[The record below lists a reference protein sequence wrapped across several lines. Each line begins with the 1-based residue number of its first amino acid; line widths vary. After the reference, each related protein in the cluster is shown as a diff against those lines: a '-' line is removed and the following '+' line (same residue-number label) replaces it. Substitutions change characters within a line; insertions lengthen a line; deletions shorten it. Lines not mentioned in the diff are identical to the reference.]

1 MTVLIKPLTE
11 SATLLTTLLLL
22 FLMILIIEGMSKQSR
37 QFLST
42 LFIFLILIIVG
53 QQVFDAFVLMKE
65 LASIFS
71 AFFLAFI
78 PLVSTVLA
86 IMQSLILLVAWSP
99 AVIFVLQ
106 LLVYC
111 CDKLLI
117 PSLFTALIFDICSRL
132 YPQVTFLKVA
142 ELIRK
147 TVFSIIAASIL
158 LLSSI
163 LTFSSVAFFS
173 IQDTLANPLKKVIEQ
188 NVPIIGSLLVEG
200 MSLLKK
206 FQSTA
211 TTVTGFTTITA
222 LLILSFYPAVTL
234 LIKAFTFKLAGAIA
248 EPFVNGR
255 ISSVLDDI
263 GNTLFMLCAISL
275 LLAIGFIVIWLI
287 LFFIVQIGTGRSL

>member
-1 MTVLIKPLTE
+1 MSALLKPLTE
-11 SATLLTTLLLL
+11 SISMLIMLL
-22 FLMILIIEGMSKQSR
+22 FLFLLMVVIEGVAKQSR

-42 LFIFLILIIVG
+42 VFLFLILVIVTKHL
-53 QQVFDAFVLMKE
+53 VEAFTLMKE

-71 AFFLAFI
+71 HFFLGFI
-78 PLVSTVLA
+78 PLVSTVLV
-86 IMQSLILLVAWSP
+86 IVQSVVSFVAWSP
-99 AVIFVLQ
+99 AIVFVLQ
-106 LLVYC
+106 LLVYV

-117 PSLFTALIFDICSRL
+117 PSLFMALVFDACSRL
-132 YPQVTFLKVA
+132 YPQVSFLKIA

-173 IQDTLANPLKKVIEQ
+173 IQETLSTPLKKVIEQ

-200 MSLLKK
+200 MSLLKN

-211 TTVTGFTTITA
+211 TTITGFTTITA
-222 LLILSFYPAVTL
+222 LVLMSFYPAATL

-248 EPFVNGR
+248 EPFVDSR
-255 ISSVLDDI
+255 ISHLLDDI
-263 GNTLFMLCAISL
+263 GKTLFILCAIGL
-275 LLAIGFIVIWLI
+275 VLAIGFIVIWLI
-287 LFFIVQIGTGRSL
+287 LFFIVQIGTGKSL

>member
-11 SATLLTTLLLL
+11 SATLLMTLLLL

-78 PLVSTVLA
+78 PLVSTILA
-86 IMQSLILLVAWSP
+86 IMQSLISLVAWSP

-106 LLVYC
+106 LLIYC

-211 TTVTGFTTITA
+211 TTITGFTTITA

-248 EPFVNGR
+248 EPFVNSR
-255 ISSVLDDI
+255 VSSVLDDI
-263 GNTLFMLCAISL
+263 GNTLFMLCAIAL

>member
-11 SATLLTTLLLL
+11 SATLLMTLLLL
-22 FLMILIIEGMSKQSR
+22 SLMIIIIEGMSKQSR
-37 QFLST
+37 PFLST

-86 IMQSLILLVAWSP
+86 IMQSLISLVAWSP

-106 LLVYC
+106 LLIYC

-132 YPQVTFLKVA
+132 YTQVTFFKVA

-147 TVFSIIAASIL
+147 TVFSMIAASIL

-211 TTVTGFTTITA
+211 TTVTGLTTITA
-222 LLILSFYPAVTL
+222 LLILSFYPAITL
-234 LIKAFTFKLAGAIA
+234 LIKAFTFKLAGALA
-248 EPFVNGR
+248 EPFVNSR
-255 ISSVLDDI
+255 VSSVLDDI
-263 GNTLFMLCAISL
+263 GNTLFMLCAIAL

>member
-11 SATLLTTLLLL
+11 SATLLMTLLLL

-86 IMQSLILLVAWSP
+86 IMQSLISLVAWSP

-106 LLVYC
+106 LLIYC

-211 TTVTGFTTITA
+211 TTVTGFTTITV
-222 LLILSFYPAVTL
+222 LLVLSFYPAITL
-234 LIKAFTFKLAGAIA
+234 LIKAFTFKLAGALA
-248 EPFVNGR
+248 EPFVNSR
-255 ISSVLDDI
+255 VSSVLDDI
-263 GNTLFMLCAISL
+263 GNTLFMLCAIAL

>member
-11 SATLLTTLLLL
+11 SATLLMTLLLL

-86 IMQSLILLVAWSP
+86 IMQSLISLVAWSP

-211 TTVTGFTTITA
+211 TTITGFTTITA

-248 EPFVNGR
+248 EPFVNSR
-255 ISSVLDDI
+255 VSSVLDDI
-263 GNTLFMLCAISL
+263 GNTLFMLCAIAL

>member
-1 MTVLIKPLTE
+1 MTTFMKPLTE
-11 SATLLTTLLLL
+11 SATLLATLLLL
-22 FLMILIIEGMSKQSR
+22 FLLILIIEGMSKQSR

-86 IMQSLILLVAWSP
+86 IMQSLISLVAWSP
-99 AVIFVLQ
+99 AIIFVLQ

-117 PSLFTALIFDICSRL
+117 PALFTALIFDICSRL

-200 MSLLKK
+200 MSLLSK

-211 TTVTGFTTITA
+211 TTITGFTTITA
-222 LLILSFYPAVTL
+222 LLTLSFYPAVTL

-255 ISSVLDDI
+255 ISSLLDDI
-263 GNTLFMLCAISL
+263 GNTLFMLCAIAL

>member
-11 SATLLTTLLLL
+11 SAALLMTLLLL

-86 IMQSLILLVAWSP
+86 IMQSLISLVAWSP

-234 LIKAFTFKLAGAIA
+234 LIKAFTFKLAGAMA

-255 ISSVLDDI
+255 ISSLLDDI
-263 GNTLFMLCAISL
+263 GNTLFMLCAIAL

>member
-11 SATLLTTLLLL
+11 SAALLMTLLLL

-78 PLVSTVLA
+78 PLVSTILA
-86 IMQSLILLVAWSP
+86 IMQSLISLVAWSP

-106 LLVYC
+106 LLIYC

-211 TTVTGFTTITA
+211 TTITGFTTITA

>member
-86 IMQSLILLVAWSP
+86 IMQSLISLVAWSP

-255 ISSVLDDI
+255 ISSLLDDI

>member
-11 SATLLTTLLLL
+11 SAALLMTLLLL

-86 IMQSLILLVAWSP
+86 IMQSLISLVAWSP

>member
-1 MTVLIKPLTE
+1 MTVLLKPLTE
-11 SATLLTTLLLL
+11 SATLLMTLLLL

-86 IMQSLILLVAWSP
+86 IMQSLISLVAWSP

-211 TTVTGFTTITA
+211 TTITGFTTITA

-248 EPFVNGR
+248 EPFVNSR
-255 ISSVLDDI
+255 VSSVLDDI
-263 GNTLFMLCAISL
+263 GNTLFMLCAIAL

>member
-1 MTVLIKPLTE
+1 MAQLLHPITE
-11 SATLLTTLLLL
+11 SITLLATLLLL
-22 FLMILIIEGMSKQSR
+22 FLLLLLIEGVSSHSR
-37 QFLST
+37 QLLST
-42 LFIFLILIIVG
+42 VFLFLVLIIVA
-53 QQVFDAFVLMKE
+53 QQLFDAFVLMKE
-65 LASIFS
+65 IAAIFS

-78 PLVSTVLA
+78 PLVSTVLV
-86 IMQSLILLVAWSP
+86 IMQSLISLVAWSP
-99 AVIFVLQ
+99 AIIFVLQ

-117 PSLFTALIFDICSRL
+117 PSLFMALIFDICTRL
-132 YPQVTFLKVA
+132 YPQVSFSKIA

-147 TVFSIIAASIL
+147 TIFSIIAASIV
-158 LLSSI
+158 LLSSF

-173 IQDTLANPLKKVIEQ
+173 IQETFATPLKKVIEQ

-222 LLILSFYPAVTL
+222 LLILSFYPAATL

-248 EPFVNGR
+248 EPFVNNR
-255 ISSVLDDI
+255 ISNLLDDI
-263 GNTLFMLCAISL
+263 GKTLFMLCAIAL

-287 LFFIVQIGTGRSL
+287 LFFIVQIGTGKSL

>member
-86 IMQSLILLVAWSP
+86 IMQSLISLVAWSP

>member
-78 PLVSTVLA
+78 PLVSTVLV
-86 IMQSLILLVAWSP
+86 IMQSLISLVAWSP

-234 LIKAFTFKLAGAIA
+234 LIKAFTFKLAGAMA

-255 ISSVLDDI
+255 ISSLLDDI
-263 GNTLFMLCAISL
+263 GNTLFMLCAIAL

>member
-1 MTVLIKPLTE
+1 MTTFMKPLTE
-11 SATLLTTLLLL
+11 SATLLATLLLL
-22 FLMILIIEGMSKQSR
+22 FLLILIIEGISKHSR

-86 IMQSLILLVAWSP
+86 IMQSLISLVAWSP
-99 AVIFVLQ
+99 AIIFVLQ

-211 TTVTGFTTITA
+211 TTITGFTTITA

-255 ISSVLDDI
+255 ISSLLDDI
-263 GNTLFMLCAISL
+263 GNTLFMLCAIAL

>member
-11 SATLLTTLLLL
+11 SATLLMTLLLL

-53 QQVFDAFVLMKE
+53 QQVFDSFVLMKE

-78 PLVSTVLA
+78 PLVSTILA
-86 IMQSLILLVAWSP
+86 IMQSLISLVAWSP

-106 LLVYC
+106 LLIYC

-132 YPQVTFLKVA
+132 YPQVTFFKVA

-211 TTVTGFTTITA
+211 TTITGFTTITA

-248 EPFVNGR
+248 EPFVNSR
-255 ISSVLDDI
+255 VSSVLDDI
-263 GNTLFMLCAISL
+263 GNTLFMLCAIAL

>member
-78 PLVSTVLA
+78 PLVSTVLV
-86 IMQSLILLVAWSP
+86 IMQSLISLVAWSP

-106 LLVYC
+106 LLVYI

-234 LIKAFTFKLAGAIA
+234 LIKAFTFKLAGAMA

-255 ISSVLDDI
+255 ISSLLDDI
-263 GNTLFMLCAISL
+263 GNTLFMLCAIAL

>member
-1 MTVLIKPLTE
+1 MTVLLKPLTE
-11 SATLLTTLLLL
+11 SATLLMTLLLL
-22 FLMILIIEGMSKQSR
+22 FLIILIIEGMSKQSR

-65 LASIFS
+65 LSSIFS

-86 IMQSLILLVAWSP
+86 IMQSLISLVAWSP

-106 LLVYC
+106 LLVYI

-132 YPQVTFLKVA
+132 YPQVTFFKVA
-142 ELIRK
+142 DLIRK

-211 TTVTGFTTITA
+211 TTITGFTTITA

-234 LIKAFTFKLAGAIA
+234 LIKAFTFKLSGAIA
-248 EPFVNGR
+248 EPFVNSR
-255 ISSVLDDI
+255 ISSLLDDI
-263 GNTLFMLCAISL
+263 GNTLFMLCAIAL

>member
-11 SATLLTTLLLL
+11 SAALLMTLLLL

-65 LASIFS
+65 LSSIIS

-78 PLVSTVLA
+78 PLVSTVLV
-86 IMQSLILLVAWSP
+86 IMQSLISLVAWSP

-132 YPQVTFLKVA
+132 YSQVTFLKVA

>member
-11 SATLLTTLLLL
+11 SAALLMTLLLL

-65 LASIFS
+65 LSSIFS

-86 IMQSLILLVAWSP
+86 IMQSLISLVAWSP

-158 LLSSI
+158 LMSSI

>member
-1 MTVLIKPLTE
+1 MTTFMKPLTE
-11 SATLLTTLLLL
+11 SATLLATLLLL
-22 FLMILIIEGMSKQSR
+22 FLLILIIEGMSKQSR

-78 PLVSTVLA
+78 PLVGTVLA
-86 IMQSLILLVAWSP
+86 IMQSLISLVAWSP
-99 AVIFVLQ
+99 AIIFVLQ

-147 TVFSIIAASIL
+147 TIFSIIAASIL

-200 MSLLKK
+200 MSLLSK

-211 TTVTGFTTITA
+211 TTITGFTTITA
-222 LLILSFYPAVTL
+222 LLGLSFYPAVTL

-255 ISSVLDDI
+255 ISSLLDDI
-263 GNTLFMLCAISL
+263 GNTLFMLCAIAL

-287 LFFIVQIGTGRSL
+287 LFFIVQIGTGKSL

>member
-11 SATLLTTLLLL
+11 SVTLLMTLLLL
-22 FLMILIIEGMSKQSR
+22 FLVILIIEGMSKQSR
-37 QFLST
+37 PFLST

-78 PLVSTVLA
+78 PLVSTILA
-86 IMQSLILLVAWSP
+86 IMQSLISLVAWSP
-99 AVIFVLQ
+99 AIIFVLQ
-106 LLVYC
+106 LLVYI

-117 PSLFTALIFDICSRL
+117 PSLFTALIFDLCSRL

-211 TTVTGFTTITA
+211 TTVTGFTTITL

-234 LIKAFTFKLAGAIA
+234 LIKAFTLKLAGAIA

-255 ISSVLDDI
+255 ISSLLDDI
-263 GNTLFMLCAISL
+263 GNTLFMLCAIAL

-287 LFFIVQIGTGRSL
+287 LSFIVQIGTGRSL

>member
-1 MTVLIKPLTE
+1 MTVLLKPLTE
-11 SATLLTTLLLL
+11 SATLLMTLLLL

-86 IMQSLILLVAWSP
+86 IMQSLISLVAWSP

-211 TTVTGFTTITA
+211 TTITGFTTITA
-222 LLILSFYPAVTL
+222 LLVLSFYPAITL

-255 ISSVLDDI
+255 VSSVLDDI
-263 GNTLFMLCAISL
+263 GNTLFMLCAIAL

>member
-1 MTVLIKPLTE
+1 MTVLLKPLTE
-11 SATLLTTLLLL
+11 SATLLMTLLLL

-86 IMQSLILLVAWSP
+86 IMQSLISLVAWSP

-211 TTVTGFTTITA
+211 TTITGFTTITA
-222 LLILSFYPAVTL
+222 LVILSFYPAVTL

-248 EPFVNGR
+248 EPFVNSR
-255 ISSVLDDI
+255 VSSVLDDI
-263 GNTLFMLCAISL
+263 GNTLFMLCAIAL

>member
-11 SATLLTTLLLL
+11 SAALLTTLLLL
-22 FLMILIIEGMSKQSR
+22 FLMILIIEGMSKQYR

-86 IMQSLILLVAWSP
+86 IMQSLISLVAWSP

-106 LLVYC
+106 LLVYI

-211 TTVTGFTTITA
+211 TTVTGFTAITT

-248 EPFVNGR
+248 EPFVNSR

-263 GNTLFMLCAISL
+263 GNTLFMLCAIAL